1 MEYSIQE
8 LSRLSGVTTRTLRW
22 YDQIGLLKPSRV
34 AESGYRYYGGAE
46 VDRLQDILYY
56 RALGVELAQIKECL
70 DDPSFDR
77 LAALRNHLAALEAE
91 RERLEQLI
99 RSVKDTIGA
108 EERNEI
114 MSDEQ
119 KFEAFKRRTV
129 THNEEVYG
137 AEIRTKYGDQEVDE
151 ANAAVMGLTQAQY
164 QEWTDLGREIQ
175 ERLEAAVQAGL
186 SPEDQE
192 GKEITALHRRW
203 LTITGKQ
210 YDPARHRGIAELYVM
225 DERFTAYYDKRVPG
239 RGSLGE
245 VRMKQALGFSPGAFG
260 CLMLFSASGKRLPV
274 PPPGGVEEVG
284 RGWPHPLHRAGEMD
298 GHLGSR
304 HKLSVLSKRYW
315 ISRTGIPPISSSV

>member
-56 RALGVELAQIKECL
+56 RALGVELARIKECL

-114 MSDEQ
+114 MNDEQ
-119 KFEAFKRRTV
+119 KFEAFKQRAV
-129 THNEEVYG
+129 AHNEEVYG
-137 AEIRTKYGDQEVDE
+137 AEIRSKYGDQEVDE
-151 ANAAVMGLTQAQY
+151 ANAAVMNLTQAQY
-164 QEWTDLGREIQ
+164 QEWTNLGREIQ
-175 ERLEAAVQAGL
+175 ERLEAAVQAGT
-186 SPEDQE
+186 SPESE
-192 GKEITALHRRW
+192 AGREITALHRRW
-203 LTITGKQ
+203 LTITGTP
-210 YDPARHRGIAELYVM
+210 YDPAKHRGIAELYVM
-225 DERFTAYYDKRVPG
+225 DERFTGYYDKQVPG
-239 RGSLGE
+239 CARFL
-245 VRMKQALGFSPGAFG
+245 RDAIIHWAK
-260 CLMLFSASGKRLPV
+260 
-274 PPPGGVEEVG
+274 
-284 RGWPHPLHRAGEMD
+284 
-298 GHLGSR
+298 
-304 HKLSVLSKRYW
+304 
-315 ISRTGIPPISSSV
+315 

>member
-8 LSRLSGVTTRTLRW
+8 LSRLSGMTTRTLRW

-34 AESGYRYYGGAE
+34 AESGYRYYGEAE

-77 LAALRNHLAALEAE
+77 LAALKRHLAALEAE

-119 KFEAFKRRTV
+119 KFEALKQRAV
-129 THNEEVYG
+129 AHNEEVYG
-137 AEIRTKYGDQEVDE
+137 AELRSKYGDKELDE
-151 ANAAVMGLTQAQY
+151 ANAAVMNLTQEQY
-164 QEWTDLGREIQ
+164 QEWTNLGRKIQ
-175 ERLEAAVQAGL
+175 ERLEAAVRAGL
-186 SPEDQE
+186 APESEE
-192 GKEITALHRRW
+192 GKEITAFHRRW
-203 LTITGKQ
+203 LTITGNR

-225 DERFTAYYDKRVPG
+225 DERFTAYYDKHL
-239 RGSLGE
+239 S
-245 VRMKQALGFSPGAFG
+245 G
-260 CLMLFSASGKRLPV
+260 CARFLRDAVACWTK
-274 PPPGGVEEVG
+274 
-284 RGWPHPLHRAGEMD
+284 
-298 GHLGSR
+298 
-304 HKLSVLSKRYW
+304 
-315 ISRTGIPPISSSV
+315 